1 MRISSIY
8 KNDLTKVVKLILQ
21 DFILLQKLENFLCKT
36 SPDTWYPPLPVIPPP
51 LPSPLPPPKKEKKIS
66 IFVKPGLNIN
76 DNGKVDNNESI
87 ISNVL
92 GSAVRGGYGNILCT
106 PRR

>member
-36 SPDTWYPPLPVIPPP
+36 SPDTWYPLSLLFPLPYLP
-51 LPSPLPPPKKEKKIS
+51 LSPQKKKRRFLS
-66 IFVKPGLNIN
+66 LLNR
-76 DNGKVDNNESI
+76 D
-87 ISNVL
+87 
-92 GSAVRGGYGNILCT
+92 
-106 PRR
+106 

>member
-36 SPDTWYPPLPVIPPP
+36 SPDTWYPLS
-51 LPSPLPPPKKEKKIS
+51 LTFPSPPPKKEKKIS

>member
-8 KNDLTKVVKLILQ
+8 KNDLTEVVKLILQ
-21 DFILLQKLENFLCKT
+21 DFILLQKLREFSLQNFSRYLI
-36 SPDTWYPPLPVIPPP
+36 PPLPYLPLSPPP
-51 LPSPLPPPKKEKKIS
+51 KKKEKKIS